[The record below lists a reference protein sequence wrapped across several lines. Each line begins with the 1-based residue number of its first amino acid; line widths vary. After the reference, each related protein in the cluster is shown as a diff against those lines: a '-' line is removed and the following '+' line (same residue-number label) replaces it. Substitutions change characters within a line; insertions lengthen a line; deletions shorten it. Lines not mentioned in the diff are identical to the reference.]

1 MSHVSS
7 SSSSSSFSRQSWQSL
22 SGPSGYEDLN
32 KIRVAPYYSFDAT
45 KRAISALK
53 LQVEEVSKV
62 EMSKISGAGE
72 QTCLFSSQIAQMICA
87 FFCCFLICC
96 CVCAFLIC
104 LHSEGSPHHR
114 RKWRKKVKKRIRAEG
129 GTKDK
134 RRTKSKRRF
143 LEMWVTGFIFVTF
156 LQPICKSSAPALHLQ
171 KILLTY
177 CHGKHILYFI

>member
-1 MSHVSS
+1 MSHVS

-114 RKWRKKVKKRIRAEG
+114 RK
-129 GTKDK
+129 
-134 RRTKSKRRF
+134 
-143 LEMWVTGFIFVTF
+143 
-156 LQPICKSSAPALHLQ
+156 
-171 KILLTY
+171 
-177 CHGKHILYFI
+177 